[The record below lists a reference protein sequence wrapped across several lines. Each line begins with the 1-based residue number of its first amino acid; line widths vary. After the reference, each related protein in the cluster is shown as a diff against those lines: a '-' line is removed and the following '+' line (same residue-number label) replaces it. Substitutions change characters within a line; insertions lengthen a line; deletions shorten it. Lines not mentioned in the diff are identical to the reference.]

1 MLRDTPKSKLYRL
14 HPVPKRGALRDR
26 HERWV
31 RDAVDAMA
39 HKTNAPLADGEIVW
53 SWHLDADAKLAR
65 MLSLSAPMTVTRK
78 PDRRG
83 ERDISR

>member
-1 MLRDTPKSKLYRL
+1 MLRDTPKSKLPSRNEGRFAIVTNVGY
-14 HPVPKRGALRDR
+14 GM
-26 HERWV
+26 RWTRV
-31 RDAVDAMA
+31 A

>member
-1 MLRDTPKSKLYRL
+1 
-14 HPVPKRGALRDR
+14 
-26 HERWV
+26 
-31 RDAVDAMA
+31 MA